1 MSFIEVDEVKQI
13 FYDCYKNIDNMQ
25 STAFWYCKCHEFSG
39 CPTILSFLKND
50 TVLSVNSKMIFF
62 LELHKIKRFK
72 FYLKHYYKKIV
83 DRIEEMRTFYLEKQ
97 YFWTRE
103 IHFTVKNDYCNEMI
117 DFLLNLDG

>member
-1 MSFIEVDEVKQI
+1 MSRI
-13 FYDCYKNIDNMQ
+13 FWLSDN
-25 STAFWYCKCHEFSG
+25 FEFSKKRY
-39 CPTILSFLKND
+39 CFVCQFQD
-50 TVLSVNSKMIFF
+50 DFF
-62 LELHKIKRFK
+62 LELQKIKRFK